1 MRKGVIRAAVTFSV
15 SAVILALIG
24 VPASATPSIPKGT
37 PFEFTYETTCDF
49 PVEVAGVSGQLVRA
63 TLPNGLQVITG
74 PGVATVTNLDDTTLS
89 ATYNLSGPVFY
100 DPVTGR
106 VTVVGL
112 NLIGGPEGQV
122 NPGEDP
128 FLIVTGGRVSFVLN
142 NPIDDPLR
150 GHILHDVCAELS
162 G

>member
-1 MRKGVIRAAVTFSV
+1 MKGVAIRAAVTFSV
-15 SAVILALIG
+15 SVVVLALIG
-24 VPASATPSIPKGT
+24 VPASAAPSVPNGT
-37 PFEFTYETTCDF
+37 EISFSYETTCDF
-49 PVEVAGVSGQLVRA
+49 PVDVLAVSGQLARA

-74 PGVATVTNLDDTTLS
+74 PARATVTNRVTGQS
-89 ATYNLSGPVFY
+89 ATYNLSGPTLY
-100 DPVTGR
+100 DQATSR
-106 VTVVGL
+106 VTVFGL

-128 FLIVTGGRVSFVLN
+128 FLIVTAGRVSFVLN
-142 NPIDDPLR
+142 QPIDDPLR